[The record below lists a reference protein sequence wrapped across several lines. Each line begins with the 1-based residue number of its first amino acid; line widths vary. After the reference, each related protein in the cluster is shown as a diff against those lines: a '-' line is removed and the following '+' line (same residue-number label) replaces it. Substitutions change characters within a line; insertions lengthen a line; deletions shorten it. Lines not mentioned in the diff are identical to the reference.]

1 MRASCI
7 ASRGTACAFAFAAL
21 APVARAAEVEY
32 AALHR
37 TLEPAR
43 ATAGFARLRAVQRIE
58 SKLPGVEPAAI
69 TIAIR
74 GRAGRVEVPI
84 AADGTLALPVD
95 AATLAENPVVETN
108 QPAGSLTLTVSI
120 ELSKPRSSRIAC
132 AEIEAALAD
141 ADRLLEQQG
150 SDARVRGVEFVL
162 PADAGAVTL
171 RGGDDGERVLVP
183 DAEGRVIVMRD
194 PELRTLY
201 REIELPAT
209 PLRVLPFLDR

>member
-7 ASRGTACAFAFAAL
+7 ASRGTACALAFAAL

-43 ATAGFARLRAVQRIE
+43 AMAGFARLRAVQRIE

-74 GRAGRVEVPI
+74 GRAGRIEVPV
-84 AADGTLALPVD
+84 AEDGTLALPVD
-95 AATLAENPVVETN
+95 AETLAENPVVETN
-108 QPAGSLTLTVSI
+108 QPAGSLTLTVSM
-120 ELSKPRSSRIAC
+120 ELPKPRSSRMAC

-150 SDARVRGVEFVL
+150 ADARVRGVEFVL

-171 RGGDDGERVLVP
+171 RGDGDAERVLVP

-194 PELRTLY
+194 PELRRLY